1 MATDFRRAS
10 LDDAEVIARY
20 AADMAEETENLHLD
34 RQRVRHGVEAAL
46 QDPSKGFYLL
56 AIAESK
62 VVGQAMVTFEWSDW
76 SNAMR
81 WWLQSVYVHPQFRR
95 RGIFRGLFE
104 QLRAFAQAE
113 GVICCLRLYVD
124 RDNRGA
130 QAVYQKLGFRETHYH
145 LYEMELPL
153 AR

>member
-1 MATDFRRAS
+1 MPTEFRRAS
-10 LDDAEVIARY
+10 LDDAAIIARY

-34 RQRVRHGVEAAL
+34 RERVRRGVEAAL
-46 QDPSKGFYLL
+46 RDASKGFYLL
-56 AIAESK
+56 AVVEGS

-76 SNAMR
+76 QNAMR
-81 WWLQSVYVHPQFRR
+81 WWLQSVYVRPDFRR
-95 RGIFRGLFE
+95 RGLFRGIFDH
-104 QLRAFAQAE
+104 LRALAQAE
-113 GVICCLRLYVD
+113 GAICCLRLYVD

-130 QAVYQKLGFRETHYH
+130 QAVYLKLGFRETHYR

>member
-1 MATDFRRAS
+1 MPIEFRRAS
-10 LDDAEVIARY
+10 LDDAEIIARF
-20 AADMAEETENLHLD
+20 AADMAEETESLRLD
-34 RQRVRHGVEAAL
+34 RQRVRRGVEAAL
-46 QDPSKGFYLL
+46 QDASKGFYLL
-56 AIAESK
+56 AIAESA

-81 WWLQSVYVHPQFRR
+81 WWLQSVYVHPGSRR

-104 QLRAFAQAE
+104 HLRALAQAQ
-113 GVICCLRLYVD
+113 GAICCLRLYVD
-124 RDNRGA
+124 RDNHGA